1 MERIQSLEILQ
12 RAPHSVVGCG
22 HTDDTRLQLDTEC
35 LSLFDF
41 QVSAELDSTANR
53 DNADPNSDK
62 NCPDKIQSIF
72 TWLHDT
78 FSRSPS
84 ALDFVVFKKGGSIR
98 VVEWDR
104 DDVLV
109 FVSSAVQFSVF
120 PHLKRLAQTG
130 IFLTTVAIF
139 LVERYKLLS
148 PGLNNA
154 IIASI
159 SQIAHQLV
167 SISNVTLFQSNAS
180 FKPPTA
186 AIKIN
191 VTWFLSLVL
200 SA

>member
-1 MERIQSLEILQ
+1 MLCALRKS
-12 RAPHSVVGCG
+12 
-22 HTDDTRLQLDTEC
+22 
-35 LSLFDF
+35 
-41 QVSAELDSTANR
+41 ST
-53 DNADPNSDK
+53 
-62 NCPDKIQSIF
+62 I
-72 TWLHDT
+72 T
-78 FSRSPS
+78 
-84 ALDFVVFKKGGSIR
+84 

-120 PHLKRLAQTG
+120 PGHKRLVEAS
-130 IFLTTVAIF
+130 IISTTVAIF
-139 LVERYKLLS
+139 LVERYRLLS
-148 PGLNNA
+148 PDLNNA
-154 IIASI
+154 IIASL